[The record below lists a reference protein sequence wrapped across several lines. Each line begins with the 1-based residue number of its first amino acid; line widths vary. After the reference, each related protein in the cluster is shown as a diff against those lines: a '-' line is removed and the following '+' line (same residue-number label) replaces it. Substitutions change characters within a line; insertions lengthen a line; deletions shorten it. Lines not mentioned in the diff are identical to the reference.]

1 MHATR
6 EHVVGLFQSA
16 LGIEEPWYV
25 SEYQFDSESGRLGLN
40 IDFRKGSRFICPVCG
55 AEGAEPYDTK
65 ERTWRHLNFFQHQTS
80 LTARI
85 PRVQCIAPS
94 CGMVKTVNPPWAA
107 QGSHFTMLFEAFIM
121 VLAAEM
127 PVKAIADMV
136 GEYDQRIWKIID
148 RNVEQ
153 ALAKEDYSN
162 VAQIGIDETSS
173 KRGHNYITVV
183 VDLDQRKAIFATEGK
198 DASTVDRFADHLI
211 KHKGDP
217 KNIKAVSSDMSLAFI
232 SGITKNFPDADLV
245 FDRFHIMKLMG
256 DAVDNVRREES
267 KETDALKKTRYLW
280 LSNPKNLNADQTEK
294 LSSLTKLNLK
304 TARAY
309 RLKLALAE
317 FFEQEDYS
325 SAEAHLKSWYYWAT
339 HSRLE
344 PIIKAAKTIK
354 KHWEGVMAWY
364 IKPINNGILEG
375 FNSLIQ
381 AAKARARGYRTTKNL
396 ITMVYLVAG
405 KLNFDLERVY
415 LEAMQKAS
423 KPASTA

>member
-6 EHVVGLFQSA
+6 EHITGLFQSA

-25 SEYQFDSESGRLGLN
+25 TEYQFDSDKGTLDLH

-55 AEGAEPYDTK
+55 ADGAEPYDTK
-65 ERTWRHLNFFQHQTS
+65 NREWRHLNFFQHKTC

-85 PRVQCIAPS
+85 PRVQCTAPN
-94 CGMVKTVNPPWAA
+94 CGKVKTINPPWAA
-107 QGSHFTMLFEAFIM
+107 QGSRFTLFFEAYIM

-136 GEYDQRIWKIID
+136 GEYDQRLWKIID
-148 RNVEQ
+148 RNVEE

-162 VAQIGIDETSS
+162 VTQIGLDETSS

-183 VDLDQRKAIFATEGK
+183 VDLDERKAIFATEGK
-198 DASTVDRFADHLI
+198 DSATVDRFVDHLI
-211 KHKGDP
+211 EHKGDP
-217 KNIKAVSSDMSLAFI
+217 KHIKAVSSDMSTAFI
-232 SGITKNFPDADLV
+232 SGVTKNFPEADLV

-256 DAVDNVRREES
+256 DAVDEVRRAES
-267 KETDALKKTRYLW
+267 KETDVLKKTRYLW
-280 LSNPKNLNADQTEK
+280 LSNPKNLSADQAEK
-294 LSSLTKLNLK
+294 LSSLAELNLK

-309 RLKLALAE
+309 RIKLALAH
-317 FFEQEDYS
+317 FFEQEDYA
-325 SAEAHLKSWYYWAT
+325 SAESYLNSWYYWAT

-344 PIIKAAKTIK
+344 PVIKVAKTIK
-354 KHWEGVMAWY
+354 RHWDGILAWHR
-364 IKPINNGILEG
+364 KPINNGILEG

-423 KPASTA
+423 SCA